1 MSAHSTEWLT
11 RSCSVSLNKRS
22 LLQSGRFLLTK
33 FYDYDGDDYYRLFPQ
48 MVTRLDSAEDSE
60 QANEDRAYLEDW
72 FLDAFGTNNIKYNFA
87 NELDE
92 VHASMEES
100 YQEA

>member
-1 MSAHSTEWLT
+1 MA
-11 RSCSVSLNKRS
+11 
-22 LLQSGRFLLTK
+22 LQWNWK
-33 FYDYDGDDYYRLFPQ
+33 
-48 MVTRLDSAEDSE
+48 EK
-60 QANEDRAYLEDW
+60 DRAYLEDW